1 MRKQL
6 LGLRYWAAVAAMLY
20 ASVLVHALHPL
31 YHALP
36 ARNTAMAMGAARA
49 SLIGTK
55 VSVPV
60 CTCAACGAAASTP
73 AARLATADCPICKF
87 LLHQSPQN
95 LSAGTSWVSYEVAR
109 EKTAELDLAVH
120 VSYAFSSANARA
132 PPSCTLAA
140 TSA

>member
-87 LLHQSPQN
+87 LLSVQPQ
-95 LSAGTSWVSYEVAR
+95 
-109 EKTAELDLAVH
+109 H
-120 VSYAFSSANARA
+120 VSVDTSCVNFDVAPQRPVEAGLVDYVPFAHFSANARA
-132 PPSCTLAA
+132 PPVCA
-140 TSA
+140 